1 MSSPE
6 TNPRVADPREADLPE
21 GGEVIADIPLEEAA
35 LRAFARRV
43 AEIPEGEPVPDE
55 VVQQGLTALVRLYS
69 VKFQLGE
76 RWGPFAESEP
86 MPATAAMIMSTAM
99 MRAVN
104 VEVFELGMW
113 QAWSGA

>member
-6 TNPRVADPREADLPE
+6 QDPRAADLPE
-21 GGEVIADIPLEEAA
+21 GGELIADVPEEERE

-43 AEIPEGEPVPDE
+43 AEIPEGESIPDE
-55 VVQQGLTALVRLYS
+55 VIQEGLTALVRLYS
-69 VKFQLGE
+69 VKFQLGD
-76 RWGPFAESEP
+76 RWPPFSEGRP
-86 MPATAAMIMSTAM
+86 VPATAAMIMSTAM

>member
-1 MSSPE
+1 MSPPE
-6 TNPRVADPREADLPE
+6 DPRIADLPE
-21 GGEVIADIPLEEAA
+21 GGEVIADITEEELAI
-35 LRAFARRV
+35 REFARKMS
-43 AEIPEGEPVPDE
+43 ELPEGVPVPDE
-55 VVQQGLTALVRLYS
+55 LVQEGLTALSRLYS

-76 RWGPFAESEP
+76 RWPPFLPGRAV
-86 MPATAAMIMSTAM
+86 PATAAMIMCTSI

>member
-1 MSSPE
+1 MSPPE
-6 TNPRVADPREADLPE
+6 DPRIADLPE
-21 GGEVIADIPLEEAA
+21 GGEVIADISEEELAI
-35 LRAFARRV
+35 REFGRKM
-43 AEIPEGEPVPDE
+43 AELPEGVPVPDE
-55 VVQQGLTALVRLYS
+55 LVQEGLTALTRLYS

-76 RWGPFAESEP
+76 RWPPFQPGRAV
-86 MPATAAMIMSTAM
+86 PATAAMIMCTSI

>member
-1 MSSPE
+1 MMSMSSPE
-6 TNPRVADPREADLPE
+6 QDPRIADLPD
-21 GGEVIADIPLEEAA
+21 GGEVIADIPEEERS

-43 AEIPEGEPVPDE
+43 AEIPEGEPIPDE
-55 VVQQGLTALVRLYS
+55 VIQEGLTSLVRLYS

-76 RWGPFAESEP
+76 RWAPFAEGSP
-86 MPATAAMIMSTAM
+86 VPATAAMIMSTAM
-99 MRAVN
+99 LRAVN